1 MAHLPKQLRAMKR
14 IMILTAAAIVLT
26 SCGALFMP
34 YEPQQRTELASF
46 LDFRPYTSAG
56 FFISPDAY
64 TGEFEP
70 LGQLYIEIYPE
81 EIEISEGKRLKYNEP
96 HYVNGILYAY
106 EHIKFA
112 EILDKAVAQA
122 MKMGADGIADLKIQ
136 KVTFADRVRYE
147 ASGLCIKR
155 K

>member
-1 MAHLPKQLRAMKR
+1 MAHLPKQLRVMKR

-34 YEPQQRTELASF
+34 YEPQQRMELASF

-81 EIEISEGKRLKYNEP
+81 EIEISESKRLKYDEP
-96 HYVNGILYAY
+96 HYMNGILYGY
-106 EHIKFA
+106 EYIKYA

-136 KVTFADRVRYE
+136 KITIAERVRYE

>member
-1 MAHLPKQLRAMKR
+1 MKR

-34 YEPQQRTELASF
+34 YEPQQRMELASF

-81 EIEISEGKRLKYNEP
+81 EIEISESKRLKYNEP

>member
-1 MAHLPKQLRAMKR
+1 MKR

-34 YEPQQRTELASF
+34 YEPQQRMELASF

-81 EIEISEGKRLKYNEP
+81 EIEISESKRLKYNEP

-112 EILDKAVAQA
+112 EVLDKAVAQA

-136 KVTFADRVRYE
+136 KITFADRVRYE

>member
-1 MAHLPKQLRAMKR
+1 
-14 IMILTAAAIVLT
+14 MILTAAAMVLT

-34 YEPQQRTELASF
+34 YEPQQRMELASF

-81 EIEISEGKRLKYNEP
+81 EIEISESKRSNPAYRHALLVCHVCEP
-96 HYVNGILYAY
+96 LRHLRHDVRLYPLSCL
-106 EHIKFA
+106 HI
-112 EILDKAVAQA
+112 I
-122 MKMGADGIADLKIQ
+122 
-136 KVTFADRVRYE
+136 T
-147 ASGLCIKR
+147 S
-155 K
+155 

>member
-1 MAHLPKQLRAMKR
+1 
-14 IMILTAAAIVLT
+14 MILTAAAIVLT

-34 YEPQQRTELASF
+34 YEPQQRMDLASF

-81 EIEISEGKRLKYNEP
+81 EIEISESKRLKYNEP

-112 EILDKAVAQA
+112 EVLDKAVAQA

-136 KVTFADRVRYE
+136 KITFADRVRYE

>member
-1 MAHLPKQLRAMKR
+1 M
-14 IMILTAAAIVLT
+14 
-26 SCGALFMP
+26 SCLI
-34 YEPQQRTELASF
+34 ASF

-81 EIEISEGKRLKYNEP
+81 EIEISESKRLKYDEP
-96 HYVNGILYAY
+96 HYMNGILYGFEY
-106 EHIKFA
+106 IKFA
-112 EILDKAVAQA
+112 EILDKAVAKA
-122 MKMGADGIADLKIQ
+122 MEMGADGIADLKIQ

>member
-1 MAHLPKQLRAMKR
+1 
-14 IMILTAAAIVLT
+14 MILTAAAIVLS

-34 YEPQQRTELASF
+34 YEPQQKVELASF

-81 EIEISEGKRLKYNEP
+81 EIEISESKRLKYNEP